1 MEINMKSS
9 EIILA
14 GFGGQ
19 GILFAGKVAAY
30 TGLKVGREVSWLP
43 SYGPE
48 MRGGTCNCHV
58 VVSEKTPV
66 GSPIIANPDILIAM
80 NRPSLDKFEDKV
92 KPGGYI
98 AYDNSLIDRDV
109 ERDDVNIVKIPATE
123 LALSAGLSTLA
134 NMVLMGKLMKE
145 TSLYTL
151 DEIKLGL
158 EKSIPPKKASLFD
171 MNVKAVEIGYNYE
184 G

>member
-1 MEINMKSS
+1 MKIMKSS

-58 VVSEKTPV
+58 VVSEKTAV
-66 GSPIIANPDILIAM
+66 GSPIIANPDILMAM

-92 KPGGYI
+92 KPGGFI
-98 AYDNSLIDRDV
+98 AIDNSLIDRDV
-109 ERDDVNIVKIPATE
+109 KREDVTVIKIPATE
-123 LALSAGLSTLA
+123 LALDAGLSTLA
-134 NMVLMGKLMKE
+134 NMVLIGKIIKE
-145 TSLYTL
+145 TGLYTM

-158 EKSIPPKKASLFD
+158 EKSIPPSKAALFEK
-171 MNVKAVEIGYNYE
+171 NVQAVEIGYNYE